1 MTGPVGFPSP
11 APPPTAGRPEALL
24 RQAQALEAVFY
35 QQMLQ
40 AMRDAMPEGG
50 VVETSMGERVFREM
64 FDEQMA
70 RQAAARSDRGLAEA
84 LYRQLRRHLPPD
96 AGEITTQPGTAPSS
110 DAFRPKAPDGPS

>member
-1 MTGPVGFPSP
+1 MTGPVGS
-11 APPPTAGRPEALL
+11 PPPTSPAVAGRSAALL

-50 VVETSMGERVFREM
+50 VVETSTGERVFREM

-70 RQAAARSDRGLAEA
+70 RQAAARSERGLAEA

-96 AGEITTQPGTAPSS
+96 AGEITTQPGTASSS
-110 DAFRPKAPDGPS
+110 DALRPTAADGRP